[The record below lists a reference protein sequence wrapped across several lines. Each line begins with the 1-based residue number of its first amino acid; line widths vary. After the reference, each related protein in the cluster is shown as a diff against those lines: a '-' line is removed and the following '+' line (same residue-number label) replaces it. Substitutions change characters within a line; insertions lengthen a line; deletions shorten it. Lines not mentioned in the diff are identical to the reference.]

1 MAMHKIPTLVL
12 GIGGI
17 GCRIAAN
24 VNDLL
29 SREAKKKVAI
39 IGIDTN
45 VNDLTKLSSRGL
57 RTIQTSDTRNVAE
70 YLRYH
75 PQYTE
80 WFPLDDFTASKSL
93 LNGAGQIRA
102 VSRLGALAAVERG
115 AFQILKDELRRIR
128 ANQGDEGSGNLTVM
142 IVGSITGGT
151 GAGLFLQLPFYI
163 RQIMNDEAGLDN
175 IIIRGMFVGPD
186 LTVGVQPAD
195 INRNAVRVNAYA
207 CLKELNAMY
216 KRQLSSSTATNLK
229 VDFYSPRPEEVQKLI
244 RNEIKQNLQDG
255 YIEDDGYGESDGYKA
270 VQRDKDLHLLARG
283 NPYLPY
289 DYLYLIEGS
298 NPDGSIGEAS
308 ISSVEM
314 LVGRMVHTLMF
325 TPMNDNAL
333 SVEDNMVLQDAQSKG
348 MNRYSSAGMTRLVYP
363 YEQALEYVTLTTV
376 RELVRSEWLI
386 VDEKFRAMVAE
397 ARSLQRTDGKVS
409 IPRIKTAFPDLFRK
423 QVDGDGCLGKL
434 FSEAFIVTP
443 ENQTI
448 TRSSEFL
455 NNVDELVEEILA
467 SDDVK
472 SLDNQCEL
480 ICGNMNTLDAAGTEI
495 NRLLSA
501 LNDYCSKVKLLVKDK
516 PIAISNDI
524 FPPTTMSMRQSME
537 NSRCIYQLMHNVHP
551 LTARFF
557 CYDIIGQLETK
568 IEELNGSVSGINF
581 EDNLRGDFD
590 PKTPIIET
598 PQQALN
604 NLRNKRVPVLGA
616 LISDASRLKHL
627 RAKLQTM
634 AESQRSIITQY
645 LREGLTL
652 GVYRILLSR
661 FESLA
666 ENYSIFF
673 QNVGS
678 MIEANNNR
686 VEQLESLEMPLG
698 QMGVFCSRDAFRII
712 SAEYQNNVDN
722 DLPEATKT
730 AIFQRLFDI
739 LSADFESNITSMTEY
754 QRADHARRK
763 ADSLKATFEEAVVKT
778 LRNTVIEKGGG
789 IVDMDIRRALQRQY
803 ELKDCEESIMNPFD
817 VYIKQVI
824 ARAMRMA
831 SPMVAATNNAT
842 IENTA
847 TAYLALNPACAATVM
862 GVPDAG
868 ATESMYCVQGDAETG
883 NVAPTAL
890 LDEAFSRY
898 EIICFR
904 ARYKFS
910 IEDLTKFSP
919 TSENARCYRKRIA
932 CLGKAPTRT
941 GNPDDGLTVINPHLD
956 RNWHEEAYLPAL
968 YENEQEQGRRD
979 TYKAF
984 FYGLGLDMFM
994 LMPDEDSFDDG
1005 DKNNKGKERVF
1016 WCYDDNGA
1024 FLPVNAVGKRIG
1036 NNYND
1041 LFNALGYNGWIK
1053 RNILIRARR
1062 FMHTQKGY
1070 YVADE
1075 LYNKIMEDPFIADL
1089 IQRHSPC
1096 AASGEENIL
1105 DIILDMRDRMPLDQW
1120 CQLFT
1125 GLQDVLW
1132 EYCAF
1137 LFDQSERYVN
1147 HAVRRI
1153 LKEMVDTSAIARKD
1167 PNSRSFAERE
1177 LIAQIKKLAE
1187 EVYHS

>member
-1 MAMHKIPTLVL
+1 MAMHKVPTLVL

-29 SREAKKKVAI
+29 SHDAKKKVAI

-45 VNDLTKLSSRGL
+45 VNDLTKLSARGL

-75 PQYTE
+75 PKYTA

-115 AFQILKDELRRIR
+115 SFQVLKDELKRIR
-128 ANQGDEGSGNLTVM
+128 ANRGEEGSGNLTVM
-142 IVGSITGGT
+142 VVGSITGGT

-195 INRNAVRVNAYA
+195 INRAAVRVNAYA
-207 CLKELNAMY
+207 CMKELNAMY
-216 KRQLSSSTATNLK
+216 KRQLTSSTATNLK
-229 VDFYSPRPEEVQKLI
+229 VDFYSPRPQNVQDQIQK
-244 RNEIKQNLQDG
+244 EIMNQMEDSYSEDEG
-255 YIEDDGYGESDGYKA
+255 YA
-270 VQRDKDLHLLARG
+270 KDSLRKDVPLLARG
-283 NPYLPY
+283 NPYIPY

-298 NPDGSIGEAS
+298 NSDGSIGDAP
-308 ISSVEM
+308 ISSVEA

-325 TPMNDNAL
+325 TPVKDNAL
-333 SVEDNMVLQDAQSKG
+333 SVEDNMVLQDAQSRG

-376 RELVRSEWLI
+376 RELVRSEWLLI
-386 VDEKFRAMVAE
+386 DEKFRAMVAE
-397 ARSLQRTDGKVS
+397 ARSLQRTDGKVT
-409 IPRIKTAFPDLFRK
+409 IPRLKTSFPDLFRK
-423 QVDGDGCLGKL
+423 QVDGEGCLGKL

-448 TRSSEFL
+448 TRSGEFL
-455 NNVDELVEEILA
+455 NNVDELVEEIIA
-467 SDDVK
+467 GDDVK

-480 ICGNMNTLDAAGTEI
+480 ICGNMNTLDAAGTEVS
-495 NRLLSA
+495 RLLTA
-501 LNDYCSKVKLLVKDK
+501 LSDYCNKAKLLVKDK
-516 PIAISNDI
+516 PISISNDI
-524 FPPTTMSMRQSME
+524 FPPTTMSMRQSMG

-557 CYDIIGQLETK
+557 CYDIIAQLETK
-568 IEELNGSVSGINF
+568 IEELSGSFSGINF
-581 EDNLRGDFD
+581 EDNLHEDFD
-590 PKTPIIET
+590 SKTPGVQT
-598 PQQALN
+598 PHQALN
-604 NLRNKRVPVLGA
+604 NLQNKRIPVLGA
-616 LISDASRLKHL
+616 LISDTSRLKPL

-634 AESQRSIITQY
+634 TESQRSLITQY

-661 FESLA
+661 FEALA
-666 ENYSIFF
+666 ENYTIFF

-686 VEQLESLEMPLG
+686 IEQLESLEMPLG
-698 QMGVFCSRDAFRII
+698 QMGIYCSRDAFRII
-712 SAEYQNNVDN
+712 SAEYQNSVDN
-722 DLPEATKT
+722 DLPEATKA
-730 AIFQRLFDI
+730 AIFNRLFDI
-739 LSADFESNITSMTEY
+739 LSADFEANTAAMTEY
-754 QRADHARRK
+754 QRADHAARK
-763 ADSLKATFEEAVVKT
+763 ASSLKATFEEAVVKT

-789 IVDMDIRRALQRQY
+789 IVDMNIHRALQRQY
-803 ELKDCEESIMNPFD
+803 ELKDCEESIKNPFD
-817 VYIKQVI
+817 VYLKQVI
-824 ARAMRMA
+824 SQAMRMA

-847 TAYLALNPACAATVM
+847 TAYLALHPDCAATVM
-862 GVPDAG
+862 GIPDAG
-868 ATESMYCVQGDAETG
+868 ATESLYCVKSDKDTG
-883 NVAPTAL
+883 NVSPTAL

-932 CLGKAPTRT
+932 SLGQTPTRT

-956 RNWHEEAYLPAL
+956 RSWHEEAYLPAL
-968 YENEQEQGRRD
+968 YENEQKQNQRD

-984 FYGLGLDMFM
+984 LYGLGLDLFVRMT
-994 LMPDEDSFDDG
+994 DENILDENG
-1005 DKNNKGKERVF
+1005 RGRVF
-1016 WCYDDNGA
+1016 WYYMVNGT
-1024 FLPVNAVGKRIG
+1024 FLPVLAVNSRIG

-1041 LFNALGYNGWIK
+1041 LFNSLSYNGWIK
-1053 RNILIRARR
+1053 RNILIRARQ
-1062 FMHTQKGY
+1062 FMRSQKGY
-1070 YVADE
+1070 CVAEE
-1075 LYNKIMEDPFIADL
+1075 LYEKIMQDPFIADL
-1089 IQRHSPC
+1089 VQPRTTD
-1096 AASGEENIL
+1096 ASSGDENLLDTIL
-1105 DIILDMRDRMPLDQW
+1105 RMRDRMPLEQW
-1120 CQLFT
+1120 RQLFT

-1132 EYCAF
+1132 EYCGF
-1137 LFDQSERYVN
+1137 MFDQSERHVN
-1147 HAVRRI
+1147 NAVRQI
-1153 LKEMVDTSAIARKD
+1153 LREMTANCSLAGKELTSMT
-1167 PNSRSFAERE
+1167 FTERE
-1177 LIAQIKKLAE
+1177 LVSQVENLMKA
-1187 EVYHS
+1187 VYRS